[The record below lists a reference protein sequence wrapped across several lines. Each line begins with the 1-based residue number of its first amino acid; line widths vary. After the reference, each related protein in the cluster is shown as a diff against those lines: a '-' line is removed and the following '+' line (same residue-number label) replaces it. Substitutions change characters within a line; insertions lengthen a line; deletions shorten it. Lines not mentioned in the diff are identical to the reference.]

1 MVYGVWRLVS
11 GECVCVRVRSVM
23 HGVCVCGW
31 GFMFCKCVNAWGGRM
46 RVLSV
51 RVHVSVFVDVCMAHQ
66 RV

>member
-1 MVYGVWRLVS
+1 M
-11 GECVCVRVRSVM
+11 CVCVRVRSVM